1 MASFSTSCC
10 QHQFWRLPCLQKK
23 FDAQKLREQKCLP
36 LCLVVIRRFLSNILW
51 EEKSYLWK
59 LHGGA
64 TCKSTFCEFFFS
76 QSKFFANTFR
86 NMPFDLEHS
95 KNVTKHKLHRRAGG
109 WGDLIDEVIIC
120 QKWPKMQNE
129 HFRGKGRSAGWDK
142 ILTFAKTLQCINYL
156 QKIIIK
162 SLSLYQVER
171 RRQRHVLFVHA
182 LMGPERLEAVQ
193 DWGGHH
199 PPGQLTK

>member
-1 MASFSTSCC
+1 MASSDSLSHFDKESSQESCAQLLAWFSTSCC

-51 EEKSYLWK
+51 EEKSCLWK

-64 TCKSTFCEFFFS
+64 TRKSTFCEFFFS

-95 KNVTKHKLHRRAGG
+95 INVMRLSYTRNGLKCKMNIFSGERGGGSWLFLKHFSVL
-109 WGDLIDEVIIC
+109 IIC
-120 QKWPKMQNE
+120 
-129 HFRGKGRSAGWDK
+129 RRS
-142 ILTFAKTLQCINYL
+142 
-156 QKIIIK
+156 
-162 SLSLYQVER
+162 
-171 RRQRHVLFVHA
+171 
-182 LMGPERLEAVQ
+182 
-193 DWGGHH
+193 
-199 PPGQLTK
+199 

>member
-1 MASFSTSCC
+1 
-10 QHQFWRLPCLQKK
+10 
-23 FDAQKLREQKCLP
+23 
-36 LCLVVIRRFLSNILW
+36 
-51 EEKSYLWK
+51 
-59 LHGGA
+59 
-64 TCKSTFCEFFFS
+64 
-76 QSKFFANTFR
+76 
-86 NMPFDLEHS
+86 MPFDLEHS

-193 DWGGHH
+193 D
-199 PPGQLTK
+199 